1 MPTGCTRETVR
12 VERKS
17 SASMRGIAGSRLV
30 FSVRGA
36 IPARER
42 TMGRMLRGFLMLV
55 AIVLT
60 AVAGVLPACGTM
72 NGGGTKYLIDPL
84 PDASIV
90 ALA

>member
-1 MPTGCTRETVR
+1 M
-12 VERKS
+12 
-17 SASMRGIAGSRLV
+17 
-30 FSVRGA
+30 
-36 IPARER
+36 
-42 TMGRMLRGFLMLV
+42 MGRMLRGFLMLV